1 MVTASRSSTFQRN
14 LLLSIGGVFLL
25 FAICFCIYQYQREK
39 EYKIDILHSR
49 LQMYNYDIMQ
59 VLGEDGITSRHQF
72 LGYVRQHPLKGLRV
86 SVIDRQGRVLLDSN
100 EPHPDS
106 LDNHLGRTEIQQA
119 LRDGNGFDLKR
130 TSQSTHETYFYSAT
144 RFKRVIVRTAVPYS
158 AELTQS
164 LRADNTYIFFSIA
177 LTLLLGSVLY
187 ISTRRI
193 SRHIGYLR
201 EFAIKAENGE
211 PLDHELERNLPD
223 DELGDISHTI
233 IMLYWKLRHAE
244 EDKARLKRQLTQD
257 ADLVCCMDFNTLSRS
272 SEEIE
277 QVLLQANTPLL
288 LIDHHPSP
296 SIPARLTLSYPA
308 MSSTAE
314 IVFRL
319 IWQLGG
325 YECMTRNMATAIY
338 CGMMTDTGG
347 FTFNSSR
354 SEIFFIISQLIA
366 KGIDKDKI
374 YRNIYH
380 VFSIDRLRLTGYV
393 LFQKM
398 KVLTPLRASYYT
410 ISREE
415 QKRFHFI
422 KGDAEGLVNLPLQIK
437 GHRLSISM
445 REDTEKDNLIWI
457 SLRSVDDFPCNKMA
471 EEFFNGGGH
480 KNASGGKLFCS
491 LDEAEK
497 IARKA
502 IQAYAKML

>member
-1 MVTASRSSTFQRN
+1 MN
-14 LLLSIGGVFLL
+14 IDLLTNDEV
-25 FAICFCIYQYQREK
+25 A
-39 EYKIDILHSR
+39 
-49 LQMYNYDIMQ
+49 
-59 VLGEDGITSRHQF
+59 
-72 LGYVRQHPLKGLRV
+72 
-86 SVIDRQGRVLLDSN
+86 
-100 EPHPDS
+100 
-106 LDNHLGRTEIQQA
+106 
-119 LRDGNGFDLKR
+119 
-130 TSQSTHETYFYSAT
+130 
-144 RFKRVIVRTAVPYS
+144 
-158 AELTQS
+158 S
-164 LRADNTYIFFSIA
+164 LRSLVNNSTNIVNICHTNADGDA
-177 LTLLLGSVLY
+177 LGSVLAWAE
-187 ISTRRI
+187 
-193 SRHIGYLR
+193 YLKQQGKNVTVIVPDMYPD
-201 EFAIKAENGE
+201 F
-211 PLDHELERNLPD
+211 LQWLPGTQSIVRFEKKK
-223 DELGDISHTI
+223 DEATQL
-233 IMLYWKLRHAE
+233 
-244 EDKARLKRQLTQD
+244 LKD

-277 QVLLQANTPLL
+277 RVLLEAQKPLL
-288 LIDHHPSP
+288 LIDHHLAPSNNYEL
-296 SIPARLTLSYPA
+296 SLSYPT

-314 IVFRL
+314 VVFRL

-325 YECMTRNMATAIY
+325 YESMTRNMAVNIY

-354 SEIFFIISQLIA
+354 PEIFFIISQLIA

-380 VFSIDRLRLTGYV
+380 VFSVDRLRLTGYI
-393 LFQKM
+393 LYQKM

-480 KNASGGKLFCS
+480 KNASGGKLYCS

>member
-1 MVTASRSSTFQRN
+1 MN
-14 LLLSIGGVFLL
+14 IDLLTNDEV
-25 FAICFCIYQYQREK
+25 A
-39 EYKIDILHSR
+39 
-49 LQMYNYDIMQ
+49 
-59 VLGEDGITSRHQF
+59 
-72 LGYVRQHPLKGLRV
+72 
-86 SVIDRQGRVLLDSN
+86 
-100 EPHPDS
+100 
-106 LDNHLGRTEIQQA
+106 
-119 LRDGNGFDLKR
+119 
-130 TSQSTHETYFYSAT
+130 
-144 RFKRVIVRTAVPYS
+144 
-158 AELTQS
+158 S
-164 LRADNTYIFFSIA
+164 LRSLVNNSTNIVNICHTNADGDA
-177 LTLLLGSVLY
+177 LGSVLAWAE
-187 ISTRRI
+187 
-193 SRHIGYLR
+193 YLR
-201 EFAIKAENGE
+201 QQDKNVSVIVPDMYPDF
-211 PLDHELERNLPD
+211 LQWLPGTQSIVRFD
-223 DELGDISHTI
+223 KKKDEATQL
-233 IMLYWKLRHAE
+233 
-244 EDKARLKRQLTQD
+244 LKD

-272 SEEIE
+272 SEEIGR
-277 QVLLQANTPLL
+277 VLLEAQKPLL
-288 LIDHHPSP
+288 LIDHHLAPSNNYEL
-296 SIPARLTLSYPA
+296 SLSYPT

-314 IVFRL
+314 VAFRL

-325 YECMTRNMATAIY
+325 YESMTRNMAVNIY

-354 SEIFFIISQLIA
+354 PEIFFIISQLIA

-380 VFSIDRLRLTGYV
+380 VFSVDRLRLTGYI
-393 LFQKM
+393 LYQKM

-480 KNASGGKLFCS
+480 KNASGGKLYCS

-502 IQAYAKML
+502 IQAYSKML

>member
-1 MVTASRSSTFQRN
+1 MN
-14 LLLSIGGVFLL
+14 IDLLTNDEV
-25 FAICFCIYQYQREK
+25 A
-39 EYKIDILHSR
+39 
-49 LQMYNYDIMQ
+49 
-59 VLGEDGITSRHQF
+59 
-72 LGYVRQHPLKGLRV
+72 
-86 SVIDRQGRVLLDSN
+86 
-100 EPHPDS
+100 
-106 LDNHLGRTEIQQA
+106 
-119 LRDGNGFDLKR
+119 
-130 TSQSTHETYFYSAT
+130 
-144 RFKRVIVRTAVPYS
+144 
-158 AELTQS
+158 S
-164 LRADNTYIFFSIA
+164 LRSLVNNSTNIVNICHTNADGDA
-177 LTLLLGSVLY
+177 LGSVLAWAE
-187 ISTRRI
+187 
-193 SRHIGYLR
+193 YLKQQGKNVTVVVPDMYPD
-201 EFAIKAENGE
+201 F
-211 PLDHELERNLPD
+211 LQWLPGTQSIVRFD
-223 DELGDISHTI
+223 KKKDEATQL
-233 IMLYWKLRHAE
+233 
-244 EDKARLKRQLTQD
+244 LKD

-277 QVLLQANTPLL
+277 RVLLEAHTPLL
-288 LIDHHPSP
+288 LIDHHLAPSNNYEL
-296 SIPARLTLSYPA
+296 SLSYPT

-314 IVFRL
+314 VAFRL

-325 YECMTRNMATAIY
+325 YESMTRNMAVNIY

-354 SEIFFIISQLIA
+354 PEIFFIISQLIA

-380 VFSIDRLRLTGYV
+380 VFSVDRLRLTGYI
-393 LFQKM
+393 LYQKM

-480 KNASGGKLFCS
+480 KNASGGKLYCS

>member
-1 MVTASRSSTFQRN
+1 MN
-14 LLLSIGGVFLL
+14 IDLLTNDEV
-25 FAICFCIYQYQREK
+25 A
-39 EYKIDILHSR
+39 
-49 LQMYNYDIMQ
+49 
-59 VLGEDGITSRHQF
+59 
-72 LGYVRQHPLKGLRV
+72 
-86 SVIDRQGRVLLDSN
+86 
-100 EPHPDS
+100 
-106 LDNHLGRTEIQQA
+106 
-119 LRDGNGFDLKR
+119 
-130 TSQSTHETYFYSAT
+130 
-144 RFKRVIVRTAVPYS
+144 
-158 AELTQS
+158 S
-164 LRADNTYIFFSIA
+164 LRSLVNNSTNIVNICHTNADGDA
-177 LTLLLGSVLY
+177 LGSVLAWAE
-187 ISTRRI
+187 
-193 SRHIGYLR
+193 YLKQQGKNVTV
-201 EFAIKAENGE
+201 IV
-211 PLDHELERNLPD
+211 PD
-223 DELGDISHTI
+223 MYPDFLQWLSGTQSIVRFDKKKDEATQL
-233 IMLYWKLRHAE
+233 
-244 EDKARLKRQLTQD
+244 LKD

-277 QVLLQANTPLL
+277 RVLLEAHKPLL
-288 LIDHHPSP
+288 LIDHHLSP
-296 SIPARLTLSYPA
+296 SNNYKLSLSYPT

-314 IVFRL
+314 VVFRL

-325 YECMTRNMATAIY
+325 YESMTRNMAVNIY

-354 SEIFFIISQLIA
+354 PEIFFIISQLIA

-380 VFSIDRLRLTGYV
+380 VFSVDRLRLTGYI
-393 LFQKM
+393 LYQKM

-480 KNASGGKLFCS
+480 KNASGGKLYCS

>member
-1 MVTASRSSTFQRN
+1 MN
-14 LLLSIGGVFLL
+14 IDLLTNDEV
-25 FAICFCIYQYQREK
+25 A
-39 EYKIDILHSR
+39 
-49 LQMYNYDIMQ
+49 
-59 VLGEDGITSRHQF
+59 
-72 LGYVRQHPLKGLRV
+72 
-86 SVIDRQGRVLLDSN
+86 
-100 EPHPDS
+100 
-106 LDNHLGRTEIQQA
+106 
-119 LRDGNGFDLKR
+119 
-130 TSQSTHETYFYSAT
+130 
-144 RFKRVIVRTAVPYS
+144 
-158 AELTQS
+158 S
-164 LRADNTYIFFSIA
+164 LRSLVNNSTNIVNICHTNADGDA
-177 LTLLLGSVLY
+177 LGSVLAWAE
-187 ISTRRI
+187 
-193 SRHIGYLR
+193 YLKQQGKNVTVIVPDMYPD
-201 EFAIKAENGE
+201 F
-211 PLDHELERNLPD
+211 LQWLPGTQSIVRFD
-223 DELGDISHTI
+223 KKKDEATQL
-233 IMLYWKLRHAE
+233 
-244 EDKARLKRQLTQD
+244 LKD

-277 QVLLQANTPLL
+277 RVLLEAHKPLL
-288 LIDHHPSP
+288 LIDHHLAPSNNYEL
-296 SIPARLTLSYPA
+296 SLSYPT

-314 IVFRL
+314 VVFRL

-325 YECMTRNMATAIY
+325 YESMTRNMAVNIY

-354 SEIFFIISQLIA
+354 PEIFFIISQLIA

-380 VFSIDRLRLTGYV
+380 VFSVDRLRLTGYI
-393 LFQKM
+393 LYQKM

-480 KNASGGKLFCS
+480 KNASGGKLYCS

>member
-1 MVTASRSSTFQRN
+1 MN
-14 LLLSIGGVFLL
+14 IDLLTNDEV
-25 FAICFCIYQYQREK
+25 A
-39 EYKIDILHSR
+39 
-49 LQMYNYDIMQ
+49 
-59 VLGEDGITSRHQF
+59 
-72 LGYVRQHPLKGLRV
+72 
-86 SVIDRQGRVLLDSN
+86 
-100 EPHPDS
+100 
-106 LDNHLGRTEIQQA
+106 
-119 LRDGNGFDLKR
+119 
-130 TSQSTHETYFYSAT
+130 
-144 RFKRVIVRTAVPYS
+144 
-158 AELTQS
+158 S
-164 LRADNTYIFFSIA
+164 LRSLVNNSTNIVNICHTNADGDA
-177 LTLLLGSVLY
+177 LGSVLAWAE
-187 ISTRRI
+187 
-193 SRHIGYLR
+193 YL
-201 EFAIKAENGE
+201 KQQGKNV
-211 PLDHELERNLPD
+211 
-223 DELGDISHTI
+223 TI
-233 IMLYWKLRHAE
+233 IVPDMYPDFLQWLPGTQSIVRF
-244 EDKARLKRQLTQD
+244 DKKKDEATQLLKD

-277 QVLLQANTPLL
+277 RVLLEAQKPLL
-288 LIDHHPSP
+288 LIDHHLAPSNNYEL
-296 SIPARLTLSYPA
+296 SLSYPT

-314 IVFRL
+314 VVFRL

-325 YECMTRNMATAIY
+325 YESMTRNMATNIY

-354 SEIFFIISQLIA
+354 PEIFFIISQLIA

-380 VFSIDRLRLTGYV
+380 VFSVDKLRLTGYI
-393 LFQKM
+393 LYQKM

-480 KNASGGKLFCS
+480 KNASGGKLYCS

>member
-1 MVTASRSSTFQRN
+1 MN
-14 LLLSIGGVFLL
+14 IDLLTNDEV
-25 FAICFCIYQYQREK
+25 A
-39 EYKIDILHSR
+39 
-49 LQMYNYDIMQ
+49 
-59 VLGEDGITSRHQF
+59 
-72 LGYVRQHPLKGLRV
+72 
-86 SVIDRQGRVLLDSN
+86 
-100 EPHPDS
+100 
-106 LDNHLGRTEIQQA
+106 
-119 LRDGNGFDLKR
+119 
-130 TSQSTHETYFYSAT
+130 
-144 RFKRVIVRTAVPYS
+144 
-158 AELTQS
+158 S
-164 LRADNTYIFFSIA
+164 LRSLVNNSTNIVNICHTNADGDA
-177 LTLLLGSVLY
+177 LGSVLAWAE
-187 ISTRRI
+187 
-193 SRHIGYLR
+193 YLKQQGKNVTVIVPDMYPD
-201 EFAIKAENGE
+201 F
-211 PLDHELERNLPD
+211 LQWLPGTQSIVRFD
-223 DELGDISHTI
+223 KKKDEATQL
-233 IMLYWKLRHAE
+233 
-244 EDKARLKRQLTQD
+244 LKD

-277 QVLLQANTPLL
+277 RVLLEAQKPLL
-288 LIDHHPSP
+288 LIDHHLAPSNNYEL
-296 SIPARLTLSYPA
+296 SLSYPT

-314 IVFRL
+314 VVFRL

-325 YECMTRNMATAIY
+325 YESMTRNMAVNIY

-354 SEIFFIISQLIA
+354 PEIFFIISQLIA

-380 VFSIDRLRLTGYV
+380 VFSVDRLRLTGYI
-393 LFQKM
+393 LYQKM

-480 KNASGGKLFCS
+480 KNASGGKLYCS

-502 IQAYAKML
+502 IQTYAKML

>member
-1 MVTASRSSTFQRN
+1 MN
-14 LLLSIGGVFLL
+14 IDLLTNDEV
-25 FAICFCIYQYQREK
+25 A
-39 EYKIDILHSR
+39 
-49 LQMYNYDIMQ
+49 
-59 VLGEDGITSRHQF
+59 
-72 LGYVRQHPLKGLRV
+72 
-86 SVIDRQGRVLLDSN
+86 
-100 EPHPDS
+100 
-106 LDNHLGRTEIQQA
+106 
-119 LRDGNGFDLKR
+119 
-130 TSQSTHETYFYSAT
+130 
-144 RFKRVIVRTAVPYS
+144 
-158 AELTQS
+158 S
-164 LRADNTYIFFSIA
+164 LRSLVNNSTNIVNICHTNADGDA
-177 LTLLLGSVLY
+177 LGSVLAWAE
-187 ISTRRI
+187 
-193 SRHIGYLR
+193 YLKQQGKNVTVIVPDM
-201 EFAIKAENGE
+201 F
-211 PLDHELERNLPD
+211 PDFLQWLPGTQSIVRFD
-223 DELGDISHTI
+223 KKKDEATQL
-233 IMLYWKLRHAE
+233 
-244 EDKARLKRQLTQD
+244 LKD

-277 QVLLQANTPLL
+277 RVLLEAQKPLL
-288 LIDHHPSP
+288 LIDHHLSP
-296 SIPARLTLSYPA
+296 SNNYELSLSYPT

-314 IVFRL
+314 VVFRL

-325 YECMTRNMATAIY
+325 YESMTRNMAVNIY

-354 SEIFFIISQLIA
+354 PEIFFIISQLIA

-380 VFSIDRLRLTGYV
+380 VFSVDRLRLTGYI
-393 LFQKM
+393 LYQKM

-480 KNASGGKLFCS
+480 KNASGGKLYCS

>member
-1 MVTASRSSTFQRN
+1 MN
-14 LLLSIGGVFLL
+14 IDLLTNDEV
-25 FAICFCIYQYQREK
+25 A
-39 EYKIDILHSR
+39 
-49 LQMYNYDIMQ
+49 
-59 VLGEDGITSRHQF
+59 
-72 LGYVRQHPLKGLRV
+72 
-86 SVIDRQGRVLLDSN
+86 
-100 EPHPDS
+100 
-106 LDNHLGRTEIQQA
+106 
-119 LRDGNGFDLKR
+119 
-130 TSQSTHETYFYSAT
+130 
-144 RFKRVIVRTAVPYS
+144 
-158 AELTQS
+158 S
-164 LRADNTYIFFSIA
+164 LRSLVNNSTNIVNICHTNADGDA
-177 LTLLLGSVLY
+177 LGSVLAWAE
-187 ISTRRI
+187 
-193 SRHIGYLR
+193 YLKQQGKNVTVIVPDMYPD
-201 EFAIKAENGE
+201 F
-211 PLDHELERNLPD
+211 LQWLPGTQSIVRFD
-223 DELGDISHTI
+223 KKKDEATQL
-233 IMLYWKLRHAE
+233 
-244 EDKARLKRQLTQD
+244 LKD

-277 QVLLQANTPLL
+277 RVLLEAQKPLL
-288 LIDHHPSP
+288 LIDHHLAPSNNYKL
-296 SIPARLTLSYPA
+296 SLSYPT

-314 IVFRL
+314 VVFRL

-325 YECMTRNMATAIY
+325 YESMTRNMAVNIY

-354 SEIFFIISQLIA
+354 PEIFFIISQLIA

-380 VFSIDRLRLTGYV
+380 VFSVDRLRLTGYI
-393 LFQKM
+393 LYQKM

-480 KNASGGKLFCS
+480 KNASGGKLYCS

-502 IQAYAKML
+502 IQTYAKML

>member
-1 MVTASRSSTFQRN
+1 MN
-14 LLLSIGGVFLL
+14 IDLLTNDEV
-25 FAICFCIYQYQREK
+25 A
-39 EYKIDILHSR
+39 
-49 LQMYNYDIMQ
+49 
-59 VLGEDGITSRHQF
+59 
-72 LGYVRQHPLKGLRV
+72 
-86 SVIDRQGRVLLDSN
+86 
-100 EPHPDS
+100 
-106 LDNHLGRTEIQQA
+106 
-119 LRDGNGFDLKR
+119 
-130 TSQSTHETYFYSAT
+130 
-144 RFKRVIVRTAVPYS
+144 
-158 AELTQS
+158 S
-164 LRADNTYIFFSIA
+164 LRSLVNNSTNIVNICHTNADGDA
-177 LTLLLGSVLY
+177 LGSVLAWAE
-187 ISTRRI
+187 
-193 SRHIGYLR
+193 YLR
-201 EFAIKAENGE
+201 QQGKNVTVIVPDMYPDF
-211 PLDHELERNLPD
+211 LQWLPGTQSIVRFD
-223 DELGDISHTI
+223 
-233 IMLYWKLRHAE
+233 KKK
-244 EDKARLKRQLTQD
+244 DKATQLLKD

-277 QVLLQANTPLL
+277 RVLLEAHKPLL
-288 LIDHHPSP
+288 LIDHHLAPSNNYEL
-296 SIPARLTLSYPA
+296 SLSYPT

-314 IVFRL
+314 VVFRL

-325 YECMTRNMATAIY
+325 YESMTRNMAVNIY

-354 SEIFFIISQLIA
+354 PEIFFIISQLIA

-380 VFSIDRLRLTGYV
+380 VFSVDRLRLTGYI
-393 LFQKM
+393 LYQKM

-480 KNASGGKLFCS
+480 KNASGGKLYCS

>member
-1 MVTASRSSTFQRN
+1 MTIDLMTQDEVTQ
-14 LLLSIGGVFLL
+14 
-25 FAICFCIYQYQREK
+25 
-39 EYKIDILHSR
+39 
-49 LQMYNYDIMQ
+49 
-59 VLGEDGITSRHQF
+59 
-72 LGYVRQHPLKGLRV
+72 
-86 SVIDRQGRVLLDSN
+86 
-100 EPHPDS
+100 
-106 LDNHLGRTEIQQA
+106 
-119 LRDGNGFDLKR
+119 LRDLVN
-130 TSQSTHETYFYSAT
+130 TSTH
-144 RFKRVIVRTAVPYS
+144 IVNICHTN
-158 AELTQS
+158 
-164 LRADNTYIFFSIA
+164 ADGDA
-177 LTLLLGSVLY
+177 LGSVL
-187 ISTRRI
+187 SWAE
-193 SRHIGYLR
+193 YLR
-201 EFAIKAENGE
+201 QQGKQVTVIVPDMYPDF
-211 PLDHELERNLPD
+211 LQWLP
-223 DELGDISHTI
+223 G
-233 IMLYWKLRHAE
+233 
-244 EDKARLKRQLTQD
+244 TQD
-257 ADLVCCMDFNTLSRS
+257 IIRFDKKKDLATQLMQEADLVCCMDFNKLSRS

-354 SEIFFIISQLIA
+354 PEIFFIISQLIA

-380 VFSIDRLRLTGYV
+380 VFSVDRLRLTGYI
-393 LFQKM
+393 LYQKM

-480 KNASGGKLFCS
+480 KNASGGRLYCS

-502 IQAYAKML
+502 IQTYAKML

>member
-1 MVTASRSSTFQRN
+1 MNIDLLTNDEVASLRSLVNNSTNIVNICHTNADGDALGTVLAWAEYLKQQGKNVT
-14 LLLSIGGVFLL
+14 
-25 FAICFCIYQYQREK
+25 
-39 EYKIDILHSR
+39 
-49 LQMYNYDIMQ
+49 
-59 VLGEDGITSRHQF
+59 
-72 LGYVRQHPLKGLRV
+72 
-86 SVIDRQGRVLLDSN
+86 
-100 EPHPDS
+100 
-106 LDNHLGRTEIQQA
+106 
-119 LRDGNGFDLKR
+119 
-130 TSQSTHETYFYSAT
+130 
-144 RFKRVIVRTAVPYS
+144 VIVPDMYPDF
-158 AELTQS
+158 LQWLPGTQS
-164 LRADNTYIFFSIA
+164 IVRFDKKKDEATQ
-177 LTLLLGSVLY
+177 LL
-187 ISTRRI
+187 
-193 SRHIGYLR
+193 
-201 EFAIKAENGE
+201 K
-211 PLDHELERNLPD
+211 
-223 DELGDISHTI
+223 
-233 IMLYWKLRHAE
+233 
-244 EDKARLKRQLTQD
+244 D

-277 QVLLQANTPLL
+277 RVLLEAQKPLL
-288 LIDHHPSP
+288 LIDHHLAPSNNYEL
-296 SIPARLTLSYPA
+296 SLSYPT

-314 IVFRL
+314 VVFRL

-325 YECMTRNMATAIY
+325 YESMTRNMAVNIY

-354 SEIFFIISQLIA
+354 PEIFFIISQLIA

-380 VFSIDRLRLTGYV
+380 VFSVDRLRLTGYI
-393 LFQKM
+393 LYQKM

-480 KNASGGKLFCS
+480 KNASGGKLYCS

>member
-1 MVTASRSSTFQRN
+1 MN
-14 LLLSIGGVFLL
+14 IDLLTNDEV
-25 FAICFCIYQYQREK
+25 A
-39 EYKIDILHSR
+39 
-49 LQMYNYDIMQ
+49 
-59 VLGEDGITSRHQF
+59 
-72 LGYVRQHPLKGLRV
+72 
-86 SVIDRQGRVLLDSN
+86 
-100 EPHPDS
+100 
-106 LDNHLGRTEIQQA
+106 
-119 LRDGNGFDLKR
+119 
-130 TSQSTHETYFYSAT
+130 
-144 RFKRVIVRTAVPYS
+144 
-158 AELTQS
+158 S
-164 LRADNTYIFFSIA
+164 LRSLVNNSTNIVNICHTNADGDA
-177 LTLLLGSVLY
+177 LGSVLAWAE
-187 ISTRRI
+187 
-193 SRHIGYLR
+193 YLKQQGKNVTVIVPDMYPD
-201 EFAIKAENGE
+201 F
-211 PLDHELERNLPD
+211 LQWLPGTQSIVRFD
-223 DELGDISHTI
+223 
-233 IMLYWKLRHAE
+233 KKKE
-244 EDKARLKRQLTQD
+244 EATQLLKD

-277 QVLLQANTPLL
+277 RVLLEAQKPLL
-288 LIDHHPSP
+288 LIDHHLAPSNNYEL
-296 SIPARLTLSYPA
+296 SLSYPT

-314 IVFRL
+314 VVFRL

-325 YECMTRNMATAIY
+325 YESMTRNMAVNIY

-354 SEIFFIISQLIA
+354 PEIFFIISQLIA

-380 VFSIDRLRLTGYV
+380 VFSVDRLRLTGYI
-393 LFQKM
+393 LYQKM

-480 KNASGGKLFCS
+480 KNASGGKLYCS

>member
-1 MVTASRSSTFQRN
+1 MN
-14 LLLSIGGVFLL
+14 IDLLTNDEV
-25 FAICFCIYQYQREK
+25 A
-39 EYKIDILHSR
+39 
-49 LQMYNYDIMQ
+49 
-59 VLGEDGITSRHQF
+59 
-72 LGYVRQHPLKGLRV
+72 
-86 SVIDRQGRVLLDSN
+86 
-100 EPHPDS
+100 
-106 LDNHLGRTEIQQA
+106 
-119 LRDGNGFDLKR
+119 
-130 TSQSTHETYFYSAT
+130 
-144 RFKRVIVRTAVPYS
+144 
-158 AELTQS
+158 S
-164 LRADNTYIFFSIA
+164 LRSLVNNSTNIVNICHTNADGDA
-177 LTLLLGSVLY
+177 LGSVLAWAE
-187 ISTRRI
+187 
-193 SRHIGYLR
+193 YLKQQGKNVTVIVPDMYPD
-201 EFAIKAENGE
+201 F
-211 PLDHELERNLPD
+211 LQWLPGTQSIVRFD
-223 DELGDISHTI
+223 KKKDEATQL
-233 IMLYWKLRHAE
+233 
-244 EDKARLKRQLTQD
+244 LKD

-277 QVLLQANTPLL
+277 RVLLEAQKPLL
-288 LIDHHPSP
+288 LIDHHLAPSNNYEL
-296 SIPARLTLSYPA
+296 SLSYPT

-314 IVFRL
+314 VVFRL

-325 YECMTRNMATAIY
+325 YESMTRNMAVNIY

-354 SEIFFIISQLIA
+354 PEIFFIISQLIA

-380 VFSIDRLRLTGYV
+380 VFSVDRLRLTGYI
-393 LFQKM
+393 LYRKM

-480 KNASGGKLFCS
+480 KNASGGKLYCS

-497 IARKA
+497 TARQA

>member
-1 MVTASRSSTFQRN
+1 MTID
-14 LLLSIGGVFLL
+14 LLTQDEV
-25 FAICFCIYQYQREK
+25 AQ
-39 EYKIDILHSR
+39 
-49 LQMYNYDIMQ
+49 
-59 VLGEDGITSRHQF
+59 
-72 LGYVRQHPLKGLRV
+72 
-86 SVIDRQGRVLLDSN
+86 
-100 EPHPDS
+100 
-106 LDNHLGRTEIQQA
+106 
-119 LRDGNGFDLKR
+119 LRDLVS
-130 TSQSTHETYFYSAT
+130 TSTH
-144 RFKRVIVRTAVPYS
+144 IVNICHTN
-158 AELTQS
+158 
-164 LRADNTYIFFSIA
+164 ADGDA
-177 LTLLLGSVLY
+177 LGSVL
-187 ISTRRI
+187 SWAE
-193 SRHIGYLR
+193 YLR
-201 EFAIKAENGE
+201 QQGKQVTVIVPDMYPDF
-211 PLDHELERNLPD
+211 LQWLP
-223 DELGDISHTI
+223 G
-233 IMLYWKLRHAE
+233 
-244 EDKARLKRQLTQD
+244 TQD
-257 ADLVCCMDFNTLSRS
+257 IIRFDKKRELATQLLQEADLVCCMDLNTLSRS

-277 QVLLQANTPLL
+277 RVLLEAHTPLL
-288 LIDHHPSP
+288 LIDHHP
-296 SIPARLTLSYPA
+296 LTNVNANPNCELRTVHCELCTANWKLSLSYPT

-314 IVFRL
+314 VAFRL

-325 YECMTRNMATAIY
+325 YESMTRNMAVNIY

-354 SEIFFIISQLIA
+354 PEIFFIISQLIA
-366 KGIDKDKI
+366 KGIDKDRI

-380 VFSIDRLRLTGYV
+380 VFSVDRLRLTGYI
-393 LFQKM
+393 LYQKM

-480 KNASGGKLFCS
+480 KNASGGKLYCS

-497 IARKA
+497 TARQA

>member
-1 MVTASRSSTFQRN
+1 MTIDLMTQDEVTQ
-14 LLLSIGGVFLL
+14 
-25 FAICFCIYQYQREK
+25 
-39 EYKIDILHSR
+39 
-49 LQMYNYDIMQ
+49 
-59 VLGEDGITSRHQF
+59 
-72 LGYVRQHPLKGLRV
+72 
-86 SVIDRQGRVLLDSN
+86 
-100 EPHPDS
+100 
-106 LDNHLGRTEIQQA
+106 
-119 LRDGNGFDLKR
+119 LRDLVN
-130 TSQSTHETYFYSAT
+130 TSTH
-144 RFKRVIVRTAVPYS
+144 IVNICHTN
-158 AELTQS
+158 
-164 LRADNTYIFFSIA
+164 ADGDA
-177 LTLLLGSVLY
+177 LGSVL
-187 ISTRRI
+187 SWAE
-193 SRHIGYLR
+193 YLR
-201 EFAIKAENGE
+201 QQGKQVTVIVPDMYPDF
-211 PLDHELERNLPD
+211 LQWLP
-223 DELGDISHTI
+223 G
-233 IMLYWKLRHAE
+233 
-244 EDKARLKRQLTQD
+244 TQD
-257 ADLVCCMDFNTLSRS
+257 IIRFDKKKDLATQLMQEADLVCCMDFNKLSRS

-288 LIDHHPSP
+288 LIDHHPLTNVNANLNANARKGDLKALSDVAP
-296 SIPARLTLSYPA
+296 AGSSKGFGSIKRVSEANPNCELRTVHCELETVNWKLSLSYPA

-319 IWQLGG
+319 IWQLSG
-325 YECMTRNMATAIY
+325 YESMTRNMATAIY

-380 VFSIDRLRLTGYV
+380 VFSVDRLRLTGYV
-393 LFQKM
+393 LYQKM

-480 KNASGGKLFCS
+480 KNASGGKLYCS

>member
-1 MVTASRSSTFQRN
+1 MN
-14 LLLSIGGVFLL
+14 IDLLTNDEV
-25 FAICFCIYQYQREK
+25 A
-39 EYKIDILHSR
+39 
-49 LQMYNYDIMQ
+49 
-59 VLGEDGITSRHQF
+59 
-72 LGYVRQHPLKGLRV
+72 
-86 SVIDRQGRVLLDSN
+86 
-100 EPHPDS
+100 
-106 LDNHLGRTEIQQA
+106 
-119 LRDGNGFDLKR
+119 
-130 TSQSTHETYFYSAT
+130 
-144 RFKRVIVRTAVPYS
+144 
-158 AELTQS
+158 S
-164 LRADNTYIFFSIA
+164 LRSLVNNSTNIVNICHTNADGDA
-177 LTLLLGSVLY
+177 LGSVLAWAE
-187 ISTRRI
+187 
-193 SRHIGYLR
+193 YLKQQGKNVTVIVPDMYPD
-201 EFAIKAENGE
+201 F
-211 PLDHELERNLPD
+211 LQWLPGAQSIVRFD
-223 DELGDISHTI
+223 KKKDEATQL
-233 IMLYWKLRHAE
+233 
-244 EDKARLKRQLTQD
+244 LKD

-277 QVLLQANTPLL
+277 RVLLEAHKPLL
-288 LIDHHPSP
+288 LIDHHLAPSNNYEL
-296 SIPARLTLSYPA
+296 SLSYPT

-314 IVFRL
+314 VVFRL

-325 YECMTRNMATAIY
+325 YESMTRNMAVNIY

-354 SEIFFIISQLIA
+354 PEIFFIISQLIA
-366 KGIDKDKI
+366 RGIDKDKI

-380 VFSIDRLRLTGYV
+380 VFSVDRLRLTGYI
-393 LFQKM
+393 LYRKM

-480 KNASGGKLFCS
+480 KNASGGKLYCS

>member
-1 MVTASRSSTFQRN
+1 MN
-14 LLLSIGGVFLL
+14 IDLLTNDEV
-25 FAICFCIYQYQREK
+25 A
-39 EYKIDILHSR
+39 
-49 LQMYNYDIMQ
+49 
-59 VLGEDGITSRHQF
+59 
-72 LGYVRQHPLKGLRV
+72 
-86 SVIDRQGRVLLDSN
+86 
-100 EPHPDS
+100 
-106 LDNHLGRTEIQQA
+106 
-119 LRDGNGFDLKR
+119 
-130 TSQSTHETYFYSAT
+130 
-144 RFKRVIVRTAVPYS
+144 
-158 AELTQS
+158 S
-164 LRADNTYIFFSIA
+164 LRSLVNNSTNIVNICHTNADGDA
-177 LTLLLGSVLY
+177 LGSVLAWAE
-187 ISTRRI
+187 
-193 SRHIGYLR
+193 YLKQQGKNVTVIVPDMYPD
-201 EFAIKAENGE
+201 F
-211 PLDHELERNLPD
+211 LQWLPGTQSIVRFD
-223 DELGDISHTI
+223 KKKDEAT
-233 IMLYWKLRHAE
+233 
-244 EDKARLKRQLTQD
+244 QLFKD

-277 QVLLQANTPLL
+277 RVLLEAQKLLL
-288 LIDHHPSP
+288 LIDHHLAPSNNYEL
-296 SIPARLTLSYPA
+296 SLSYPT

-314 IVFRL
+314 VVFRL

-325 YECMTRNMATAIY
+325 YESMTRNMAVNIY

-354 SEIFFIISQLIA
+354 PEIFFIISQLIA

-380 VFSIDRLRLTGYV
+380 VFSVDRLRLTGYI
-393 LFQKM
+393 LYQKM

-445 REDTEKDNLIWI
+445 RECTEKDNLIWI

-480 KNASGGKLFCS
+480 KNASGGKLYCS

>member
-1 MVTASRSSTFQRN
+1 MN
-14 LLLSIGGVFLL
+14 IDLLTNDEV
-25 FAICFCIYQYQREK
+25 A
-39 EYKIDILHSR
+39 
-49 LQMYNYDIMQ
+49 
-59 VLGEDGITSRHQF
+59 
-72 LGYVRQHPLKGLRV
+72 
-86 SVIDRQGRVLLDSN
+86 
-100 EPHPDS
+100 
-106 LDNHLGRTEIQQA
+106 
-119 LRDGNGFDLKR
+119 
-130 TSQSTHETYFYSAT
+130 
-144 RFKRVIVRTAVPYS
+144 
-158 AELTQS
+158 S
-164 LRADNTYIFFSIA
+164 LRSLVNNSTNIVNICHTNADGDA
-177 LTLLLGSVLY
+177 LGSVLAWAE
-187 ISTRRI
+187 
-193 SRHIGYLR
+193 YLKQQGKNVTVIVPDMYPD
-201 EFAIKAENGE
+201 F
-211 PLDHELERNLPD
+211 LQWLPGAQSIVRFD
-223 DELGDISHTI
+223 KKKDEATQL
-233 IMLYWKLRHAE
+233 
-244 EDKARLKRQLTQD
+244 LKD

-277 QVLLQANTPLL
+277 RVLLEAHNPLL
-288 LIDHHPSP
+288 LIDHHLSP
-296 SIPARLTLSYPA
+296 SNNYELSLSYPT

-314 IVFRL
+314 VVFRL

-325 YECMTRNMATAIY
+325 YESMTRNMAVNIY

-354 SEIFFIISQLIA
+354 PEIFFIISQLIA
-366 KGIDKDKI
+366 RGIDKDKI

-380 VFSIDRLRLTGYV
+380 VFSVDRLRLTGYI
-393 LFQKM
+393 LYRKM

-480 KNASGGKLFCS
+480 KNASGGKLYCS

>member
-1 MVTASRSSTFQRN
+1 MN
-14 LLLSIGGVFLL
+14 IDLLTNDEV
-25 FAICFCIYQYQREK
+25 A
-39 EYKIDILHSR
+39 
-49 LQMYNYDIMQ
+49 
-59 VLGEDGITSRHQF
+59 
-72 LGYVRQHPLKGLRV
+72 
-86 SVIDRQGRVLLDSN
+86 
-100 EPHPDS
+100 
-106 LDNHLGRTEIQQA
+106 
-119 LRDGNGFDLKR
+119 
-130 TSQSTHETYFYSAT
+130 
-144 RFKRVIVRTAVPYS
+144 
-158 AELTQS
+158 S
-164 LRADNTYIFFSIA
+164 LRSLVNNSTNIVNICHTNADGDA
-177 LTLLLGSVLY
+177 LGSVLAWAE
-187 ISTRRI
+187 
-193 SRHIGYLR
+193 YLKQQGKNVTVIVPDMYPD
-201 EFAIKAENGE
+201 F
-211 PLDHELERNLPD
+211 LQWLPGTQSIVRFD
-223 DELGDISHTI
+223 KKKDEATQL
-233 IMLYWKLRHAE
+233 
-244 EDKARLKRQLTQD
+244 LKD

-277 QVLLQANTPLL
+277 RVLLEAQKPLL
-288 LIDHHPSP
+288 LIDHHLAPSNNYEL
-296 SIPARLTLSYPA
+296 SLSYPT

-314 IVFRL
+314 VVFRL

-325 YECMTRNMATAIY
+325 YESMTRNMAVNIY

-354 SEIFFIISQLIA
+354 PEIFFIISQLIA

-380 VFSIDRLRLTGYV
+380 VFSVDRLRLTGYI
-393 LFQKM
+393 LYQKM

-480 KNASGGKLFCS
+480 KNASGGKLYCS

>member
-1 MVTASRSSTFQRN
+1 MN
-14 LLLSIGGVFLL
+14 IDLLTNDEV
-25 FAICFCIYQYQREK
+25 A
-39 EYKIDILHSR
+39 
-49 LQMYNYDIMQ
+49 
-59 VLGEDGITSRHQF
+59 
-72 LGYVRQHPLKGLRV
+72 
-86 SVIDRQGRVLLDSN
+86 
-100 EPHPDS
+100 
-106 LDNHLGRTEIQQA
+106 
-119 LRDGNGFDLKR
+119 
-130 TSQSTHETYFYSAT
+130 
-144 RFKRVIVRTAVPYS
+144 
-158 AELTQS
+158 S
-164 LRADNTYIFFSIA
+164 LRSLVNNSTNIVNICHTNADGDA
-177 LTLLLGSVLY
+177 LGSVLAWAE
-187 ISTRRI
+187 
-193 SRHIGYLR
+193 YLKQQGKNVTVIVPDMYPD
-201 EFAIKAENGE
+201 F
-211 PLDHELERNLPD
+211 LQWLPGTQSIVRFD
-223 DELGDISHTI
+223 KKKDEATQL
-233 IMLYWKLRHAE
+233 
-244 EDKARLKRQLTQD
+244 LKD

-277 QVLLQANTPLL
+277 RVLLEAQKHLL
-288 LIDHHPSP
+288 LIDHHLSP
-296 SIPARLTLSYPA
+296 SNNYELSLSYPT

-314 IVFRL
+314 VVFRL

-325 YECMTRNMATAIY
+325 YESMTRNMAVNIY

-354 SEIFFIISQLIA
+354 PEIFFIISQLIA

-380 VFSIDRLRLTGYV
+380 VFSVDRLRLTGYI
-393 LFQKM
+393 LYRKM

-480 KNASGGKLFCS
+480 KNASGGKLYCS

>member
-1 MVTASRSSTFQRN
+1 MN
-14 LLLSIGGVFLL
+14 IDLLTNDEV
-25 FAICFCIYQYQREK
+25 A
-39 EYKIDILHSR
+39 
-49 LQMYNYDIMQ
+49 
-59 VLGEDGITSRHQF
+59 
-72 LGYVRQHPLKGLRV
+72 
-86 SVIDRQGRVLLDSN
+86 
-100 EPHPDS
+100 
-106 LDNHLGRTEIQQA
+106 
-119 LRDGNGFDLKR
+119 
-130 TSQSTHETYFYSAT
+130 
-144 RFKRVIVRTAVPYS
+144 
-158 AELTQS
+158 S
-164 LRADNTYIFFSIA
+164 LRSLVNNSTNIVNICHTNADGDA
-177 LTLLLGSVLY
+177 LGSVLAWAE
-187 ISTRRI
+187 
-193 SRHIGYLR
+193 YLKQQGKNVTVIVPDMYPD
-201 EFAIKAENGE
+201 F
-211 PLDHELERNLPD
+211 LQWLPGTQSIVRFD
-223 DELGDISHTI
+223 KKKDEATQL
-233 IMLYWKLRHAE
+233 
-244 EDKARLKRQLTQD
+244 LKD

-277 QVLLQANTPLL
+277 RVLLEAHKPLL
-288 LIDHHPSP
+288 LIDHHLAPSNNYEL
-296 SIPARLTLSYPA
+296 SLSYPT

-314 IVFRL
+314 VVFRL

-325 YECMTRNMATAIY
+325 YESMTRNMATNIY

-354 SEIFFIISQLIA
+354 PEIFFIISQLIA

-380 VFSIDRLRLTGYV
+380 VFSVDRLRLTGYI
-393 LFQKM
+393 LYQKM

-480 KNASGGKLFCS
+480 KNASGGKLYCS

-497 IARKA
+497 IARQA
-502 IQAYAKML
+502 IQTYAKML